1 MRPMKLIRYG
11 WYIPAFNGVPRDM
24 LSRSTGRVVRVS
36 DFIWNRMGWARL
48 VEVLVENVENRHV
61 HPQYVGHH
69 EIPAN

>member
-1 MRPMKLIRYG
+1 MRPMKLVRYG

-48 VEVLVENVENRHV
+48 VEVLVENRRAD
-61 HPQYVGHH
+61 PQYVGHH
-69 EIPAN
+69 EIITN